1 VRREVEEKLGPEAV
15 GRGGLRIQTTLKPD
29 LQRAAVES
37 SKEVLSQPDD
47 PSAAVV
53 TVEPQS
59 GAIRTL
65 AGQADRF
72 NLPLDARRQ
81 PGSAF
86 KPIVPA
92 AALKEDIS
100 PESLHVSRELNELNI
115 NFHDENYVINNYD
128 IVERG
133 VISVSRRWPSR
144 TTRSSCS

>member
-1 VRREVEEKLGPEAV
+1 
-15 GRGGLRIQTTLKPD
+15 
-29 LQRAAVES
+29 
-37 SKEVLSQPDD
+37 
-47 PSAAVV
+47 VV

>member
-1 VRREVEEKLGPEAV
+1 MRREVEEKLGPEVV

-29 LQRAAVES
+29 LQCAGVES

-86 KPIVPA
+86 KPIVLA

-100 PESLHVSRELNELNI
+100 PESLYVSRELNI

-128 IVERG
+128 FVERG